1 MEECL
6 RGVLNDF
13 PAEITETPET
23 PTVANLIN
31 ARDNNNQE
39 ILGETPAQAF
49 HHEVAKLP
57 FTGIRCRKDAQTEIS
72 VLMMRVRNPDE
83 DDWKKLRRLLGYL
96 NRTIKLPLILRAD
109 GVNVLKLW
117 VEASYSYHDDMRGH
131 TGGTMSMGKDG
142 RRSIISI
149 SRKLNINTKILVE
162 AELIGADDAMPQM
175 LWKRYFLEAQGY
187 GINENIL

>member
-6 RGVLNDF
+6 RGFLNDF

-23 PTVANLIN
+23 LTVANLIN

-117 VEASYSYHDDMRGH
+117 VEASYLYHDDMRGH